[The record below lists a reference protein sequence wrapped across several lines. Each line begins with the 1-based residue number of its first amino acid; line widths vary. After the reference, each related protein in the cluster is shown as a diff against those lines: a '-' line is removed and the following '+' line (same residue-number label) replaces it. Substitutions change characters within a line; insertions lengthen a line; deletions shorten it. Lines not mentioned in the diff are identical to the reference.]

1 VARREARPPR
11 IVQGHLEVVVMRC
24 LEREP
29 ERRYSSAAALAD
41 ELGRH
46 LKGEPICDFEAG

>member
-1 VARREARPPR
+1 MPLFRLMHKAVAS
-11 IVQGHLEVVVMRC
+11 LEVVVMRC

-29 ERRYSSAAALAD
+29 QRRYSSAAALAD